1 MNRNSVRSVTL
12 SGLAIMSA
20 AGSTVARAD
29 EGMWLL
35 SSPPRET
42 LKTKYNFEPSEDW
55 LKHMQRSVV
64 RVGMGGT
71 GSIVS
76 PDGLVMTNNHVG
88 LGAIA
93 KLSTKD
99 NDLMKNGFYAR
110 TREQELKCPDTEI
123 RILWDTQDVTDRVTG
138 AAKPGMNAAEAG
150 AARRKVMSQIEK
162 ECQDGPGFRCQV
174 VTLYQGAKY
183 HVYRYKTF
191 NDVRLV
197 FSPEEVVGSFGG
209 DTDNFEFPRFSL
221 DMTFFRLYED
231 GKPYKPEHYLNW
243 SANGAAEN
251 EPVFVFGHP
260 GRTRRLY
267 TVDHLKFLRDV
278 DLPQRMERAWRSEVK
293 LQGFAGRN
301 AENARIAQS
310 TMRGVA
316 NGRKVYTGLL
326 AGLQDP
332 VLMASKVN
340 AESELRSFI
349 ERDGAHA
356 AEWNSAF
363 DAVANAERAYR
374 EFYAEKATIDAAVA
388 SSALLSRAFDI
399 VQLADELPKPSAE
412 RLRDYSDPSLPS
424 LYLRLYSA
432 EPLYEDF
439 EIDKLTQGLSLLAEN
454 LGGDHP
460 LVVKVLNGKSPRA
473 RAEEAVLGTKLLD
486 PGARKTLVE
495 GGASALKSAQD
506 PMLILA
512 AVFDPRS
519 RELRK
524 MYEDRVES
532 VERDAYAKIAA
543 ARFARSGES
552 MYPDATGTV
561 RMSFGKVQGV
571 PRDKTPAFTT
581 IEGLFARAKERAGE
595 AEFTLPARWEAAR
608 GKLDLKTPYNF
619 IADCDI
625 IGGNSG
631 SPTVNAKGEVVGLIF
646 DGNVYSLTGDVIYDG
661 VSGRSVSVDSR
672 GIIEAMR
679 KVYGAGSLA
688 DELTKR

>member
-1 MNRNSVRSVTL
+1 MNRQSISAASL
-12 SGLAIMSA
+12 GLLLLAA
-20 AGSTVARAD
+20 AGSARAD
-29 EGMWLL
+29 EGMWLI
-35 SSPPRET
+35 SNPPRET

-76 PDGLVMTNNHVG
+76 PDGLVMTNHHVG

-93 KLSTKD
+93 KLSTKE
-99 NDLMKNGFYAR
+99 NDLMKNGFYAP

-123 RILWDTQDVTDRVTG
+123 RLLWDTQDVTDRVNG
-138 AAKPGMNAAEAG
+138 AVKPGMSTAEAG
-150 AARRKVMSQIEK
+150 AARRKLISQIEK
-162 ECQDGPGFRCQV
+162 ECQDGPSFRCQV

-183 HVYRYKTF
+183 HVYRYKIF

-209 DTDNFEFPRFSL
+209 DIDNFEFPRYSL

-231 GKPYKPEHYLNW
+231 GKPYKPEHYLSW
-243 SANGAAEN
+243 SADGAKES

-278 DLPQRMERAWRSEVK
+278 DLPERMSRVWRNEVK
-293 LQGFAGRN
+293 LQGFAGKN

-310 TMRGVA
+310 NMRSVA
-316 NGRKVYTGLL
+316 NGRKVFTGLL

-332 VLMASKVN
+332 ELMGKKINS
-340 AESELRSFI
+340 ESELRSFI
-349 ERDGAHA
+349 DRDGANARDWA
-356 AEWNSAF
+356 AAF
-363 DAVANAERAYR
+363 ESVANAERAYR
-374 EFYAEKATIDAAVA
+374 DFYAEKATIDAVVA
-388 SSALLSRAFDI
+388 GSGLLSRAFDI

-412 RLRDYSDPSLPS
+412 RLREYADPALPS
-424 LYLRLYSA
+424 LYLRLYST
-432 EPLYEDF
+432 EPLYEAL
-439 EIDKLTQGLSLLAEN
+439 EIEKITQALSLLAER

-460 LVVKVLNGKSPRA
+460 LVVAALAGQSPRK
-473 RAEEAVLGTKLLD
+473 RAQDCVWGTDLKD
-486 PGARKTLVE
+486 PAARKALVE
-495 GGASALKSAQD
+495 GGAAAVSTSKD
-506 PMLILA
+506 PMLVLA
-512 AVFDPRS
+512 AAFDPRS

-524 MYEDRVES
+524 LYEDKVES
-532 VERDAYAKIAA
+532 VEREAYAKIAQ

-552 MYPDATGTV
+552 MYPDATSTL
-561 RMSFGKVQGV
+561 RMSFGTVRGV
-571 PRDKTPAFTT
+571 ARDQTPAFTN
-581 IEGLFARAKERAGE
+581 IGGLFARAQERKGE
-595 AEFTLPARWEAAR
+595 AEFTLPAKWDAAKS
-608 GKLDLKTPYNF
+608 KLDLKTPYNF
-619 IADCDI
+619 TADCDI

-661 VSGRSVSVDSR
+661 ENGRSISVDSR
-672 GIIEAMR
+672 GMIEALR
-679 KVYGAGSLA
+679 KVYNAGALA
-688 DELTKR
+688 NELTRK

>member
-1 MNRNSVRSVTL
+1 MNGSVVFAASIVL
-12 SGLAIMSA
+12 LCA
-20 AGSTVARAD
+20 AGSTLSRAD

-35 SSPPRET
+35 SNPPRET
-42 LKTKYNFEPSEDW
+42 LKTKYNFEPSEEW

-76 PDGLVMTNNHVG
+76 PDGLVMTNHHVG

-93 KLSTKD
+93 KLSTKE
-99 NDLMKNGFYAR
+99 NDLMMNGFYAPA
-110 TREQELKCPDTEI
+110 REQELKCPDTEI
-123 RILWDTQDVTDRVTG
+123 RILWDTQDVTDRVN
-138 AAKPGMNAAEAG
+138 AATKPGMSTAEAG
-150 AARRKVMSQIEK
+150 AARRKLISQIEK

-183 HVYRYKTF
+183 HVYRYKVF

-197 FSPEEVVGSFGG
+197 FAPEEVVGSFGG

-231 GKPYKPEHYLNW
+231 GKPYKPEHFLKW

-278 DLPQRMERAWRSEVK
+278 DLPERMSRVWRNEVK
-293 LQGFAGRN
+293 LQGFASKN

-310 TMRGVA
+310 NMRSVS
-316 NGRKVYTGLL
+316 NGRKVFTGLL

-332 VLMASKVN
+332 ELMGKKIN
-340 AESELRSFI
+340 AEGELRSFI
-349 ERDGAHA
+349 DRDGANARDWSA
-356 AEWNSAF
+356 AFE
-363 DAVANAERAYR
+363 AVANAERAYR
-374 EFYAEKATIDAAVA
+374 AFYAEKATVDAVVA
-388 SSALLSRAFDI
+388 GSGLLSRAFDI

-412 RLRDYSDPSLPS
+412 RLREYADPALPS
-424 LYLRLYSA
+424 FYLRLYSP
-432 EPLYEDF
+432 EPLYDEL
-439 EIDKLTQGLSLLAEN
+439 EIEKITQLLSLLAER

-460 LVVKVLNGKSPRA
+460 IVV
-473 RAEEAVLGTKLLD
+473 EALAGQS
-486 PGARKTLVE
+486 ARKRAQDCVWGTSLKDPAARKALVE
-495 GGASALKSAQD
+495 GGKGAISTSKD
-506 PMLILA
+506 PMLMLA
-512 AVFDPRS
+512 AAFDPRS

-524 MYEDRVES
+524 MYEDEVES
-532 VERDAYAKIAA
+532 VERDAYAKIAK

-552 MYPDATGTV
+552 MYPDATSTL

-571 PRDKTPAFTT
+571 ARDNVPAFTD
-581 IEGLFARAKERAGE
+581 IAGLFARAQERKGE
-595 AEFTLPARWEAAR
+595 ADFTLPAKWDAA
-608 GKLDLKTPYNF
+608 KANLDLKTPYNF
-619 IADCDI
+619 TADCDI

-661 VSGRSVSVDSR
+661 ENGRSISVDSR
-672 GIIEAMR
+672 GMLEALR
-679 KVYGAGSLA
+679 KVYNAGTLA
-688 DELTKR
+688 DELTHK

>member
-1 MNRNSVRSVTL
+1 MTRVAVFAAVSVGFVA
-12 SGLAIMSA
+12 LAGGTGA
-20 AGSTVARAD
+20 LAD

-35 SSPPRET
+35 GNPPRET
-42 LKTKYNFEPSEDW
+42 LKAKYNFDPSEDW

-93 KLSTKD
+93 KLSTKE
-99 NDLMKNGFYAR
+99 KNFLKDGFYAP

-123 RILWDTQDVTDRVTG
+123 RLLWETQDVTDRVN
-138 AAKPGMNAAEAG
+138 AAGKPGMSAAEAG
-150 AARRKVMSQIEK
+150 AARRKAISQIEK
-162 ECQDGPGFRCQV
+162 ECQDAPGFRCQV

-183 HVYRYKTF
+183 HVYKYKVF

-197 FSPEEVVGSFGG
+197 FAPEEVVGSFGG
-209 DTDNFEFPRFSL
+209 DTDNFEFPRYSL

-231 GKPYKPEHYLNW
+231 GKPYQPEHYLKW
-243 SANGAAEN
+243 SPNGAKEN

-278 DLPQRMERAWRSEVK
+278 DLPERMNRYWRQEIK
-293 LQGFAGRN
+293 LQGFAGRS
-301 AENARIAQS
+301 AENARITQRD
-310 TMRGVA
+310 MRGVA

-326 AGLQDP
+326 AGLEDP
-332 VLMASKVN
+332 VLMGTKIGEEA
-340 AESELRSFI
+340 ELRSFI
-349 ERDGAHA
+349 ERDGEHA
-356 AEWNSAF
+356 REWAGAF
-363 DAVANAERAYR
+363 EEITGAERAYR
-374 EFYAEKATIDAAVA
+374 DFYVEKATIDTVTNG
-388 SSALLSRAFDI
+388 SGLLSRAFDI

-424 LYLRLYSA
+424 LYLRLYSN
-432 EPLYEDF
+432 EPLPESL
-439 EIDKLTQGLSLLAEN
+439 EIEKVTQMLGLLAER

-460 LVVKVLNGKSPRA
+460 LVVKAFAGKSARA
-473 RAEEAVLGTKLLD
+473 RAEECVNGTSLKD
-486 PGARKTLVE
+486 PATRKALVE
-495 GGASALKSAQD
+495 SGAAAVKSSND
-506 PMLILA
+506 PMLQLA
-512 AVFDPRS
+512 AVFDPRT

-524 MYEDRVES
+524 MYEDKVES
-532 VERDAYAKIAA
+532 VERDAYSKIAA

-552 MYPDATGTV
+552 MYPDATGSL

-571 PRDKTPAFTT
+571 PRDNTPAFTD
-581 IEGLFARAKERAGE
+581 IAGLFARAEERKGE
-595 AEFTLPARWEAAR
+595 QEFTLPARWLAAKS
-608 GKLDLKTPYNF
+608 KLDLSTPYNF

-661 VSGRSVSVDSR
+661 TNGRSVSVDSR
-672 GIIEAMR
+672 GIIEALR
-679 KVYGAGSLA
+679 KVYGAERLA
-688 DELTKR
+688 DELTHK

>member
-1 MNRNSVRSVTL
+1 
-12 SGLAIMSA
+12 
-20 AGSTVARAD
+20 
-29 EGMWLL
+29 MWLL
-35 SSPPRET
+35 SNPPREA
-42 LKTKYNFEPSEDW
+42 LKTKYKFEPSEEW

-99 NDLMKNGFYAR
+99 NDLMKNGFYAP

-123 RILWDTQDVTDRVTG
+123 RILWDTQDVTDRVN
-138 AAKPGMNAAEAG
+138 AATKPGMSTAEAG
-150 AARRKVMSQIEK
+150 VARRKLISQIEK
-162 ECQDGPGFRCQV
+162 ECQGEAGMRCQV

-191 NDVRLV
+191 TDVRLV

-209 DTDNFEFPRFSL
+209 DTDNFEFPRYSL
-221 DMTFFRLYED
+221 DMTYFRLYED
-231 GKPYKPEHYLNW
+231 GKPYKPEHFLSW
-243 SANGAAEN
+243 SANGAADG

-278 DLPQRMERAWRSEVK
+278 DLPDRMNRTWRSEIK
-293 LQGFAGRN
+293 LQGFAGMN
-301 AENARIAQS
+301 AENARITQS
-310 TMRGVA
+310 GMRGVA

-332 VLMASKVN
+332 ELMGKKINS
-340 AESELRSFI
+340 ESEFRSFI
-349 ERDGAHA
+349 DRDGTNAR
-356 AEWNSAF
+356 EWNAAF
-363 DAVANAERAYR
+363 ESIANAERAYR
-374 EFYAEKATIDAAVA
+374 EFYDEKATIDAVVA
-388 SSALLSRAFDI
+388 GSGLLSRAFDI
-399 VQLADELPKPSAE
+399 VQMADELPKPSAE
-412 RLRDYSDPSLPS
+412 RLREYADPALPS
-424 LYLRLYSA
+424 LYIRLYSP
-432 EPLYEDF
+432 EPLYEAL
-439 EIDKLTQGLSLLAEN
+439 EIEKITQALSLLAER

-460 LVVKVLNGKSPRA
+460 LVVEALAGQSPRK
-473 RAEEAVLGTKLLD
+473 RAQDCVWGTDLKD
-486 PGARKTLVE
+486 PAARKALVE
-495 GGASALKSAQD
+495 GGKAATSTSKD
-506 PMLILA
+506 PMLMLA
-512 AVFDPRS
+512 AALDPRS

-524 MYEDRVES
+524 MYEDKVES
-532 VERDAYAKIAA
+532 VERDAYAKIAS

-552 MYPDATGTV
+552 MYPDATGTL
-561 RMSFGKVQGV
+561 RMSFGTVRGV
-571 PRDKTPAFTT
+571 ARDNTPAFTD
-581 IEGLFARAKERAGE
+581 IAGLFARAAERKGE
-595 AEFTLPARWEAAR
+595 AEFTLPAKWESAKS
-608 GKLDLKTPYNF
+608 KLDLNTPYNF

-661 VSGRSVSVDSR
+661 ESGRSVSVDSR
-672 GIIEAMR
+672 GIIEALR
-679 KVYGAGSLA
+679 KVYNAGALA
-688 DELTKR
+688 DELTHK

>member
-1 MNRNSVRSVTL
+1 MQSRIAAF
-12 SGLAIMSA
+12 GLALL
-20 AGSTVARAD
+20 AGSLACAD

-42 LKTKYNFEPSEDW
+42 LKSKYNFEPSEEW

-76 PDGLVMTNNHVG
+76 PDGLVMTNHHVG

-93 KLSTKD
+93 KLSSKE
-99 NDLMKNGFYAR
+99 NDLMKNGFYAP
-110 TREQELKCPDTEI
+110 TREQELKCPDTEV
-123 RILWDTQDVTDRVTG
+123 RLLWETRDVTDRVNA
-138 AAKPGMNAAEAG
+138 AAKPDMSAAEAG
-150 AARRKVMSQIEK
+150 AARRKVIAQIEK
-162 ECQDGPGFRCQV
+162 ECQDGPGIRCQV

-183 HVYRYKTF
+183 HVYRYKHF

-209 DTDNFEFPRFSL
+209 DIDNFEFPRYSL

-278 DLPQRMERAWRSEVK
+278 DLPERMDRYWRNEVK
-293 LQGFAGRN
+293 LQGFMGKN
-301 AENARIAQS
+301 AENARQAQS
-310 TMRGVA
+310 TMRGVS

-326 AGLQDP
+326 AGMQDP
-332 VLMASKVN
+332 ALMNAKVS

-349 ERDGAHA
+349 DRDGTNAK
-356 AEWNSAF
+356 EWSAAF
-363 DAVANAERAYR
+363 DAITRAEQAYR
-374 EFYAEKATIDAAVA
+374 AFYAEKATIDAAVA

-399 VQLADELPKPSAE
+399 VQMADELPKPNAE
-412 RLRDYSDPSLPS
+412 RLRDYSDASLPS
-424 LYLRLYSA
+424 LYVRLYSP
-432 EPLYEDF
+432 EPLYENF
-439 EIDKLTQGLSLLAEN
+439 EIEKLTQALSLLVEK

-460 LVVKVLNGKSPRA
+460 LVVRVLAGQSPRA
-473 RAEEAVLGTKLLD
+473 RAEACIQGTKLFD
-486 PGARKTLVE
+486 PAARKALVE
-495 GGASALKSAQD
+495 SGGGRSSAD
-506 PMLILA
+506 PMIVLA
-512 AVFDPRS
+512 REFDPRS

-524 MYEDRVES
+524 MYEDQVES
-532 VERDAYAKIAA
+532 AEREAYAKIAQ

-552 MYPDATGTV
+552 VYPDATSTL
-561 RMSFGKVQGV
+561 RMSFGKIQGV
-571 PRDKTPAFTT
+571 ARDGTPAFTT
-581 IEGLFARAKERAGE
+581 IGGLFARAAERKGE
-595 AEFTLPARWEAAR
+595 SEFTLPAKWTAA
-608 GKLDLKTPYNF
+608 KANLDLSTPYNF
-619 IADCDI
+619 TADCDI

-646 DGNVYSLTGDVIYDG
+646 DGNVYSLTGDVVYDG
-661 VSGRSVSVDSR
+661 EKGRSISVDSR
-672 GIIEAMR
+672 GMVEALR
-679 KVYGAGSLA
+679 KVYNAGTLA
-688 DELTKR
+688 DELTRKQ